1 MSKPGSERGGDRIGA
16 PKKRKNTIRISARER
31 EAEGEGGVNK
41 MWRFAFL
48 QKLAETSN
56 VTASASFAG
65 ISPSRAYK
73 VRREDS
79 EFAVK
84 WRAALLE
91 GYEHLELEVLGYLRA
106 ADPQRKMDVAGAL
119 KLLAIHAQTVA
130 HERALREDDDE
141 QAVLDSI
148 DKFIDDMRERRAANA
163 AILIAP
169 EQADAE
175 D

>member
-1 MSKPGSERGGDRIGA
+1 MSQPGSKRGSARTGA

-31 EAEGEGGVNK
+31 ETEGVVSK

-56 VTASASFAG
+56 VTESAAYAE

-73 VRREDS
+73 VRREDPD
-79 EFAVK
+79 FAAC

-91 GYEHLELEVLGYLRA
+91 GYEHLELEVLGYLRS
-106 ADPQRKMDVAGAL
+106 ADPGRKMDIAGAL
-119 KLLAIHAQTVA
+119 KLLALHAQTVA
-130 HERALREDDDE
+130 RERALCEDDDE

-148 DKFIDDMRERRAANA
+148 DAFIEDMRQRRTANA

-169 EQADAE
+169 DNDDGAD
-175 D
+175 